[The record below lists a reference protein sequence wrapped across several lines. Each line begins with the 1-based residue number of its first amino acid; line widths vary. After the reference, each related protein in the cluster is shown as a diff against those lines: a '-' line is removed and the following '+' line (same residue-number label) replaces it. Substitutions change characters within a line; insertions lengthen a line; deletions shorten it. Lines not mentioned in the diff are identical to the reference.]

1 MYTPARARHL
11 AAVEA
16 QLASQPICAARDP
29 LRAVRRPPDPH
40 SLMAVCFDG
49 LPVSE
54 EALRTATTLAQAVG
68 TVSVDRRLV
77 GPLAYVPLNNL
88 IAFKRRGG
96 QILFAKSY
104 LSAVDSDD
112 ANIRR
117 GYPLTEAQRRM
128 YAEFDDP
135 TPPVYGL
142 YDPELDALV
151 FSTALEP
158 INHEH
163 LVLHEFG
170 HAMTF
175 HAWHP
180 IAHQRADLLFGLPSQ
195 IADLLDLYP
204 PGADRQTISMR
215 VLEVLAEAYVWTI
228 VGRFSEL
235 PGRLGGIAQDVLA
248 GQDLRTTG

>member
-1 MYTPARARHL
+1 M
-11 AAVEA
+11 
-16 QLASQPICAARDP
+16 
-29 LRAVRRPPDPH
+29 
-40 SLMAVCFDG
+40 MVCFDG

-54 EALRTATTLAQAVG
+54 EALRTANTLVQPVG
-68 TVSVDRRLV
+68 TASVDLRLIE
-77 GPLAYVPLNNL
+77 PLAYVPLNNL
-88 IAFKRRGG
+88 IAFKKRGG

-112 ANIRR
+112 ANVRR

-128 YAEFDDP
+128 YAEFDEP
-135 TPPVYGL
+135 KPPVYGL

-158 INHEH
+158 INQEH

-175 HAWHP
+175 HAWQL
-180 IAHQRADLLFGLPSQ
+180 IAHQRADLLFGLPPQ
-195 IADLLDLYP
+195 IADLLELYP
-204 PGADRQTISMR
+204 AGGELQAISTR
-215 VLEVLAEAYVWTI
+215 VLEVLAEAYVWTV

-235 PGRLGGIAQDVLA
+235 PGRLGRIVQDVLA
-248 GQDLRTTG
+248 GQNLRPTG